1 MSRAYAL
8 GYGAAVPV
16 GLRIPLN
23 PATLGSISTDAGG
36 FRYSAGVISIAEGK
50 FHCPLLSGQCNR
62 NWTSLRS
69 RMSTLA
75 LVIEIPQP
83 MAAGFIYIHIT
94 ALAELYRN
102 LPQAAVEIEYR

>member
-1 MSRAYAL
+1 M
-8 GYGAAVPV
+8 
-16 GLRIPLN
+16 
-23 PATLGSISTDAGG
+23 LGSISTAAGG

-62 NWTSLRS
+62 NWPFLRK

-102 LPQAAVEIEYR
+102 LPQAAVEITPVPGVSKSSQSSVKIEYR